1 MTMSPSRQLS
11 AGNFAS
17 RCRVSVLISAAKP
30 GMPAWHSAMVW
41 PEVFISTTV

>member
-11 AGNFAS
+11 AGNLAS
-17 RCRVSVLISAAKP
+17 SCRVSTLMSAAKP

-41 PEVFISTTV
+41 REVFITTTV